1 MMSRDCRG
9 PFNTSVGFWFWCG
22 GCELVVYCAREEQL
36 LVKDV
41 SMVAA
46 GILV

>member
-9 PFNTSVGFWFWCG
+9 RCSTSVGFWFWCG
-22 GCELVVYCAREEQL
+22 GCELVYCVREGQ